1 MSDRMRHRSRIC
13 RFPLALTHLLF
24 LLVLAQ
30 YCRAEVKITG
40 VPDYQQGDFAGTNDC
55 APVASADILGYW
67 DANGLPNLIDGSN
80 DFATNPTGVTD
91 LVNALKTNMR
101 WTSSGT
107 QIAWIW
113 AGIADTAYQRG
124 YSFSTANDGS
134 VVWSDITTQIDAGR
148 PAVFTMYHSSYGGM
162 HSVGCMGYDGDGG
175 NQVVIVHD
183 NWYPAGDV
191 YLNFNEISER
201 TLTTVVPPAL
211 ASYTLTIQ
219 SSPITGV
226 AITIS
231 PADNSSQ
238 SNGTTN
244 FTRSYNSGT
253 SVTLT
258 APATAANGLVDY
270 TFVRWTLDGANQTAG
285 QTSLQATMSAAHT
298 AVAVYQIV
306 TRTLTVQSSPI
317 TGVAITGDTP
327 GTTNYAATCDDEE
340 IVSLTAPADAS
351 FASEDYV
358 FVRWILD
365 SVNQTAG
372 ETTLSALMN
381 TDRTAVAVYS
391 LAPPSTIDD
400 LAALLVETAASAKI
414 AARDAAAS
422 TNLYGVYVA
431 ANAADDDPNTF
442 WSSTPSSQPRA
453 ETLTLDLD
461 SVQPVAGIRL
471 LPRAAWPGL
480 FPTAF
485 TVFVSTNGTDW
496 VQAASV
502 SGLAPAAGS
511 WCEREFHAQDARYL
525 RLSIP
530 AGRLNPI
537 DNHYYVQMAEC
548 EVYGPAAQAVELSW
562 TAPGSTGL
570 EGVAASYDVRWFASA
585 IVSDEEWAAATQL
598 DDEPAPLGMG
608 IGQSMTVGLADLPQ
622 EATVYFAM
630 RSTNDGG
637 GISELS
643 NSPSLTTP
651 GVPPAAVA
659 DLAVSG
665 TDASSLTVEF
675 SAVGDDGQVGQA
687 AAYDLRY
694 STAPITDAN
703 WAAATVFDATPAPKA
718 AGGSETITITGLAHS
733 TTYYVAVKVQ
743 DEAGNESELS
753 NVATGATTDVT
764 APATVDDLAAAL
776 VEEDG
781 QVKLDAVSAVGS
793 TSLYG
798 VYVGAYAIDGD
809 PATLWSSAPAGAPRA
824 EALIVDLGSMSNVG
838 KVRILPRPNWLSL
851 FPSTFFIDVSI
862 DGANWTEAAA
872 ENAYSAQ
879 AGVWWEGTFDAAA
892 ARWVRLRVPESR
904 LNTKDGAYYVQLAE
918 LEVYAG
924 PQQAVQLTW
933 TAPGDDGALGTAAS
947 YDVRRSLQPIV
958 DADSWNAATPAA
970 GAPAPSA
977 AGEAESMTTM
987 LHELPADSR
996 VYFAVRTTD
1005 DAANESELSNS
1016 PHVDIPADD
1025 TPPGAILD
1033 LEAEIGASPA
1043 ELDVASAVNS
1053 TALYGVYTAANL
1065 IDGDTN
1071 TLWSSSPAPAP
1082 RAEQITLDL
1091 GTIRAVCG
1099 VRLVPRSGWSQLFPD
1114 AFAIQTSADGS
1125 SWVEALNE
1133 SGYEA
1138 ADGVAYAGEFQACS
1152 ARYVRLAM
1160 PASRLN
1166 TRDGAYYLQLT
1177 EFAVLS
1183 PYPNEAVLTWSATGA
1198 DSYTGTAAGYEVRR
1212 AAAPIDSEAAWDAA
1226 AALDDVPD
1234 AVESGG
1240 GMSMAASL
1248 ADLPPGS
1255 AAYFAA
1261 RATDASG
1268 NRSAL
1273 SNAASVNMPADCA
1286 PPSAIADLAAS
1297 LLSAD
1302 GAALPV
1308 ATASSST
1315 NLYGVYVAANAAD
1328 GDEATLWSSSGSVTP
1343 RAEWLMLDLGDRQ
1356 VVGKVRLLPRP
1367 NWPQLFPASF
1377 AVEVSTD
1384 GQAWT
1389 EAVAETGFSAQPNVW
1404 YEAEF
1409 APCNARYVRLSVP
1422 ASRLNDKNGLYYVQL
1437 MEFQACEPASQVV
1450 RLTWSAPGDDTAPG
1464 RAGSYSV
1471 RYAASAIASE
1481 AAWAAATPVAV
1492 GMTPGAAGSEESLVT
1507 DLLPVDGP
1515 MYFAVRSADAAAN
1528 VSGLS
1533 NAAAADP
1540 PADETSPAAIADL
1553 AAAAVN
1559 AGPYP
1564 KLSAAE
1570 ASSSSDLYGVYVA
1583 ANAVDG
1589 DEQTLWS
1596 SQPSQVPREEYLTAD
1611 LGSVQTVCRVRLLP
1625 RPAWPQ
1631 LFPDDFAL
1639 EVSADGA
1646 AWSEAAA
1653 ETGYCAQAGSWYE
1666 AVFAAVE
1673 TRFVRLSIPNS
1684 RLNARDGHYYIQLM
1698 EFEVY
1703 GQPEQAVELTW
1714 TAPGDDGCVGT
1725 GAGYEVRYAVADI
1738 SDEAGWEAASELTGE
1753 PAPQPGGSSESMVIP
1768 LSSLPAGCR
1777 VWFAVRTTDDAAN
1790 ESELSNGASVDTP
1803 AGG

>member
-1 MSDRMRHRSRIC
+1 MSDRMRHRSGIC

-24 LLVLAQ
+24 LLVFAQ

-40 VPDYQQGDFAGTNDC
+40 VPDYQQGDFAGSNDC

-67 DANGLPNLIDGSN
+67 DANGFPNLIDGSN
-80 DFATNPTGVTD
+80 DYATNPTGVTD

-148 PAVFTMYHSSYGGM
+148 PAVFTMYHLSYGGM

-211 ASYTLTIQ
+211 ASYTLTVE
-219 SSPITGV
+219 STPGVGV
-226 AITIS
+226 AIE
-231 PADNSSQ
+231 
-238 SNGTTN
+238 GEK
-244 FTRSYNSGT
+244 
-253 SVTLT
+253 
-258 APATAANGLVDY
+258 
-270 TFVRWTLDGANQTAG
+270 
-285 QTSLQATMSAAHT
+285 
-298 AVAVYQIV
+298 
-306 TRTLTVQSSPI
+306 
-317 TGVAITGDTP
+317 P

-400 LAALLVETAASAKI
+400 LAASLVETAASAKI
-414 AARDAAAS
+414 AVRDAAAS

-431 ANAADDDPNTF
+431 ANVTDDDPNTF

-461 SVQPVAGIRL
+461 SVQSVAGIRL

-485 TVFVSTNGTDW
+485 TVLVSTNGTDW

-502 SGLAPAAGS
+502 SGLAPAAGA

-530 AGRLNPI
+530 AGGLNPI
-537 DNHYYVQMAEC
+537 DNHYYVQIAEC

-562 TAPGSTGL
+562 TAPGGTRL

-598 DDEPAPLGMG
+598 DGEPVPLGMG

-622 EATVYFAM
+622 EATIYFAM

-651 GVPPAAVA
+651 GVPPAAVS
-659 DLAVSG
+659 DLAVSE

-675 SAVGDDGQVGQA
+675 TAVGDDGQVGQA

-718 AGGSETITITGLAHS
+718 AGGNESITITGLAD
-733 TTYYVAVKVQ
+733 TATYYVALKVR
-743 DEAGNESELS
+743 DEAGNESDLS
-753 NVATGATTDVT
+753 NVASGATTDGI
-764 APATVDDLAAAL
+764 APAAVDDLSATL
-776 VEEDG
+776 VEVDG
-781 QVKLDAVSAVGS
+781 ASAKLDAVSAVGS

-809 PATLWSSAPAGAPRA
+809 PATLWSSAPSPTPRT
-824 EALIVDLGSMSNVG
+824 ENLLVNLGSIRSVVR
-838 KVRILPRPNWLSL
+838 VRILPRAAWLTL
-851 FPSTFFIDVSI
+851 FPSTFFIDLST
-862 DGANWTEAAA
+862 DGANWTEVAA
-872 ENAYSAQ
+872 ENGYAAQ
-879 AGVWWEGTFDAAA
+879 NGVWWEVAFDEAY

-904 LNTKDGAYYVQLAE
+904 LNAKDGAYYVQLTE

-933 TAPGDDGALGTAAS
+933 TAPGDDGDQGTAAS
-947 YDVRRSLQPIV
+947 YDVRYGLQPIV
-958 DADSWNAATPAA
+958 DADSWNAATPVA
-970 GAPAPSA
+970 GAPTPAP
-977 AGEAESMTTM
+977 AGGAETMIIM
-987 LHELPADSR
+987 LHGLPADAR
-996 VYFAVRTTD
+996 VYFAIRTTD
-1005 DAANESELSNS
+1005 DAANESGLSNS
-1016 PHVDIPADD
+1016 AAVNLPAD
-1025 TPPGAILD
+1025 
-1033 LEAEIGASPA
+1033 
-1043 ELDVASAVNS
+1043 S
-1053 TALYGVYTAANL
+1053 T
-1065 IDGDTN
+1065 
-1071 TLWSSSPAPAP
+1071 
-1082 RAEQITLDL
+1082 
-1091 GTIRAVCG
+1091 
-1099 VRLVPRSGWSQLFPD
+1099 
-1114 AFAIQTSADGS
+1114 
-1125 SWVEALNE
+1125 
-1133 SGYEA
+1133 
-1138 ADGVAYAGEFQACS
+1138 
-1152 ARYVRLAM
+1152 
-1160 PASRLN
+1160 
-1166 TRDGAYYLQLT
+1166 
-1177 EFAVLS
+1177 
-1183 PYPNEAVLTWSATGA
+1183 
-1198 DSYTGTAAGYEVRR
+1198 
-1212 AAAPIDSEAAWDAA
+1212 
-1226 AALDDVPD
+1226 
-1234 AVESGG
+1234 
-1240 GMSMAASL
+1240 
-1248 ADLPPGS
+1248 
-1255 AAYFAA
+1255 
-1261 RATDASG
+1261 
-1268 NRSAL
+1268 
-1273 SNAASVNMPADCA
+1273 

-1297 LLSAD
+1297 LLSVD

-1308 ATASSST
+1308 AAASSST

-1328 GDEATLWSSSGSVTP
+1328 GDEATLWSSSGSATP
-1343 RAEWLMLDLGDRQ
+1343 RAEWLMLDLGHTQ

-1450 RLTWSAPGDDTAPG
+1450 RLTWSAPSDDTSPW
-1464 RAGSYSV
+1464 RAESYSV
-1471 RYAASAIASE
+1471 RYAASAISSE
-1481 AAWAAATPVAV
+1481 AGWAAATPVAV
-1492 GMTPGAAGSEESLVT
+1492 GMTPGAAGSDESLVT

-1533 NAAAADP
+1533 NAAVADP
-1540 PADETSPAAIADL
+1540 PADITPPAAIADL
-1553 AAAAVN
+1553 AAAVVN
-1559 AGPYP
+1559 ASPYP
-1564 KLSAAE
+1564 KLSAAG
-1570 ASSSSDLYGVYVA
+1570 AISSSDLYGVYVA
-1583 ANAVDG
+1583 ANAIDG

-1596 SQPSQVPREEYLTAD
+1596 SQPSPVPREEYLTAD

-1725 GAGYEVRYAVADI
+1725 GAGYEVRYAAADI
-1738 SDEAGWEAASELTGE
+1738 SDEAGWEAASELSGE